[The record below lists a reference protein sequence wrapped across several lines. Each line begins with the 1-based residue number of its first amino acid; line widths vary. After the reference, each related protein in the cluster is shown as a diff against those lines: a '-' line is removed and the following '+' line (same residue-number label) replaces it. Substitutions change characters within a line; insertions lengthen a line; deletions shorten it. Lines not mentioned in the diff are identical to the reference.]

1 MITRRTLLALMGSTM
16 LPRISAVAA
25 EVVDPDPLKAR
36 VAEGVLPPL
45 AERLPKV
52 PRVVPLDGTDGGVAG
67 RHGGMVKML
76 IASQRDIRYMP
87 INGYSRLIGFDRHFN
102 FQPDLL
108 ERYEVEG
115 ERIFTFHLRPG
126 HRWSDGSPFTTEDF
140 RYVWEDM
147 FHDKELHKGGI
158 PTVLRVKGKEPVFE
172 VIDEVT
178 VRYSWEDPNP
188 DFLAELASPVATRL
202 MLPAAYLKQF
212 HHKYQTPE
220 RLAALIE
227 QQRVDDWVSLHQKMS
242 RTARPENP
250 DLPTLDPWRAT
261 TVPPAGQFVFERN
274 AYFHRVDG
282 NGLQLPYIDRVVLN
296 VGSGD
301 LVAAKAASGES
312 DLQFTNIDF
321 ADYTFLKSAE
331 KRGAIKVSLWKRI
344 QGSRVAL
351 IPNLNCTDLIW
362 RQTMRDVRVRRA
374 LSLAINRDE
383 INKAVFFGLG
393 SPSANAVLPDS
404 PLFRPEYRDAWAEF
418 DPDRANALLDEAGLL
433 RDGKYGLRYL
443 SDGRPCKL
451 IIETTAET
459 TFDTDVLELVTDHW
473 RRIGFRIFTHVSHR
487 ELFRQRITSGET
499 VLALSPGLDNGVP
512 TADMSPRELA
522 PTNNDQI
529 QWPLWGLHQLSGGG
543 EGRPPE
549 IPEAQELLDLFHQW
563 READT
568 LEEREVIWHRMLSIF
583 TQQVFTI
590 GIVNAVPQPI
600 VRANRL
606 RNLPSEG
613 LYGFDPTSYLGVYM
627 PDTFWLEG
635 GA

>member
-16 LPRISAVAA
+16 LPRISAAT
-25 EVVDPDPLKAR
+25 EVVDPDPLKTE
-36 VAEGVLPPL
+36 VAEGTLPPL
-45 AERLPKV
+45 ADRLPKV
-52 PRVVPLDGTDGGVAG
+52 PRVVPLDGVDGTVAG
-67 RHGGMVKML
+67 RHGGTIKML

-87 INGYSRLIGFDRHFN
+87 INSYSRLVGFDRHFN
-102 FQPDLL
+102 FGPDLL

-115 ERIFTFHLRPG
+115 ERVFTFYLRPG

-147 FHDKELHKGGI
+147 FHNKELHKGGI
-158 PTVLRVKGKEPVFE
+158 PNVLRVQGKEPLFE
-172 VIDEVT
+172 VLDEFT

-212 HHKYQTPE
+212 HPKYQTAE
-220 RLAALIE
+220 RIAQLVK
-227 QQRVDDWVSLHQKMS
+227 QQRVDGWVSLHQKMS

-250 DLPTLDPWRAT
+250 DLPTLDPWRGITA
-261 TVPPAGQFVFERN
+261 PPAGQFVFERN

-296 VGSGD
+296 VSSGD
-301 LVAAKAASGES
+301 LVAAKAAAGES
-312 DLQFTNIDF
+312 DLQLTNIDF

-344 QGSRVAL
+344 QGSRAAL
-351 IPNLNCTDLIW
+351 IPNLNCSDLIW

-383 INKAVFFGLG
+383 VNKAVFFGLG
-393 SPSANAVLPDS
+393 SPSANSILPES
-404 PLFRPEYRDAWAEF
+404 PLFRPEYRDAWATF
-418 DPDRANALLDEAGLL
+418 DPDQANALLDEAGLV
-433 RDGKYGLRYL
+433 RDGEYGIRYL
-443 SDGRPCKL
+443 PDGRPCKL

-459 TFDTDVLELVTDHW
+459 TFDTDVLELVTDHLW
-473 RRIGFRIFTHVSHR
+473 RIGFRIFTHVSHR

-499 VLALSPGLDNGVP
+499 ILALSPGLDNGVP

-522 PTNNDQI
+522 PTNDDQI
-529 QWPLWGLHQLSGGG
+529 QWPLWGLHHLSGGG
-543 EGRPPE
+543 DGRPPD
-549 IPEAQELLDLFHQW
+549 IPEAQALLDLFHEW
-563 READT
+563 READAHD
-568 LEEREVIWHRMLSIF
+568 ERVEIWHRMLSIF

-600 VRANRL
+600 VRSNRL
-606 RNLPSEG
+606 RNLPNEG

>member
-25 EVVDPDPLKAR
+25 EVVDPDPLKTR

-67 RHGGMVKML
+67 RHGGTVKML

-102 FQPDLL
+102 FHPDLL